1 MKTSVKYLKSFL
13 LHVQCTY
20 SKIVVTYRAEQ
31 TEKIREKT
39 SGQKGSEPS
48 GRDGAQILA
57 KMVS

>member
-1 MKTSVKYLKSFL
+1 MKNRFKSFKSFL
-13 LHVQCTY
+13 LY
-20 SKIVVTYRAEQ
+20 YKIVVTYRANQ

-48 GRDGAQILA
+48 GRDWAQILA

>member
-1 MKTSVKYLKSFL
+1 MKTSVKCLKSFL
-13 LHVQCTY
+13 LY
-20 SKIVVTYRAEQ
+20 SKIVVIYRAKQ